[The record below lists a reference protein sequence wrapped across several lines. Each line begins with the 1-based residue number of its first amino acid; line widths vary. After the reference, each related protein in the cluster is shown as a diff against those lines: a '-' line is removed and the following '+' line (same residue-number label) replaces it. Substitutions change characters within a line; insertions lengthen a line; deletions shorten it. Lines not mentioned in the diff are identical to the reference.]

1 MVTDWNELVKLGK
14 IQSQEQKVA
23 KLEAQLAD
31 AKKDLE
37 RFKQELKEYQT
48 KKEQNNDNDN
58 DKQEGS
64 V

>member
-48 KKEQNNDNDN
+48 KKEQNNDND
-58 DKQEGS
+58 KQ
-64 V
+64 

>member
-37 RFKQELKEYQT
+37 HFKQELKEYQT
-48 KKEQNNDNDN
+48 KKEQNNDND
-58 DKQEGS
+58 KQEGS

>member
-37 RFKQELKEYQT
+37 HFKQELKEYQT
-48 KKEQNNDNDN
+48 KKEKNNDN
-58 DKQEGS
+58 DKQQEGS

>member
-37 RFKQELKEYQT
+37 RFKQELKDYQT
-48 KKEQNNDNDN
+48 KKEQNNDND
-58 DKQEGS
+58 KQEGS

>member
-1 MVTDWNELVKLGK
+1 MVTDWNELVKLEK
-14 IQSQEQKVA
+14 IQTQEQKVA

-37 RFKQELKEYQT
+37 HFKLELKEYQT
-48 KKEQNNDNDN
+48 KKEQNNDND
-58 DKQEGS
+58 KQEGS

>member
-31 AKKDLE
+31 AKTDLE

-48 KKEQNNDNDN
+48 KKEQNNDND
-58 DKQEGS
+58 KQEGS

>member
-14 IQSQEQKVA
+14 IQTQEQKVA

-48 KKEQNNDNDN
+48 KKEQNNDND
-58 DKQEGS
+58 KQEGS

>member
-48 KKEQNNDNDN
+48 KKEQNNDND
-58 DKQEGS
+58 KQEGS